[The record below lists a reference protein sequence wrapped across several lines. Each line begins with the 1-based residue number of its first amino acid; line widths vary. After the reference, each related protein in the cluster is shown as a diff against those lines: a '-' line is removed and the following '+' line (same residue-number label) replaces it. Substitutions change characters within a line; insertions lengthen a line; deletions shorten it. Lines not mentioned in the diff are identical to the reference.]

1 MSKSCI
7 NDEIPECKCVNGP
20 IKSDITLHK
29 KNNCNQTTDE
39 NSNNLSTT
47 LIKNCETSEQCFTT
61 TETSNNNDVINDDL
75 AAPTRK
81 KKFPINTRLFKL
93 GSAET
98 EFNKR
103 KKSSPIIR
111 ELNTPVINK
120 AVEGFSSKP
129 SGVDFDVVINKP
141 SKQESF
147 RNSKTK
153 NCPVIEVGQT
163 VKLSN
168 QQCNTRKEIQ
178 TSPTENTNNADNNT
192 VQQNSEEWRKGA
204 TLILEDSITSGLIEK
219 KMSRNRKIKV
229 RYFPEAKIKGM
240 YQYAIPLLEKK
251 LENTILPLGTNDA
264 PYKSGTNI
272 LKDMVKLKI
281 TFLSPTVRTDKGIPI

>member
-1 MSKSCI
+1 M
-7 NDEIPECKCVNGP
+7 
-20 IKSDITLHK
+20 
-29 KNNCNQTTDE
+29 
-39 NSNNLSTT
+39 
-47 LIKNCETSEQCFTT
+47 
-61 TETSNNNDVINDDL
+61 
-75 AAPTRK
+75 
-81 KKFPINTRLFKL
+81 
-93 GSAET
+93 
-98 EFNKR
+98 
-103 KKSSPIIR
+103 
-111 ELNTPVINK
+111 
-120 AVEGFSSKP
+120 
-129 SGVDFDVVINKP
+129 
-141 SKQESF
+141 
-147 RNSKTK
+147 
-153 NCPVIEVGQT
+153 IEVGQT

-192 VQQNSEEWRKGA
+192 VQQNNEEWRKGA